1 MTIRAILVSIALL
14 AAACGQPS
22 WMVQQQQ
29 APRAVR
35 VNKAILG
42 QAELE
47 TLAQVE
53 ASYNTRLP
61 DGDYWYDAKS
71 GAFGRWGGP
80 AEAVIPP
87 GLQIGGP
94 LSPDAS
100 GGGTGIYINGRELHP
115 MDRDRLQ
122 VLLGGVVAAG
132 RYWVDGQ
139 GNAGQEGGPAVV
151 NLYAAARARF
161 GSGNHAQGWNA
172 TVGSTGSDRMLMSSD
187 GQTTCVSTAD
197 YSNCV
202 GP

>member
-1 MTIRAILVSIALL
+1 MLLVVV
-14 AAACGQPS
+14 AACGRPA
-22 WMVQQQQ
+22 WMAQQEQT
-29 APRAVR
+29 PRAVR
-35 VNKAILG
+35 VNKALLG
-42 QAELE
+42 RAELD

-61 DGDYWYDAKS
+61 DGEYWYDAKS

-87 GLQIGGP
+87 GLALGGP
-94 LSPDAS
+94 LPPDAS
-100 GGGTGIYINGRELHP
+100 GGGTGIYVNGRELHP
-115 MDRDRLQ
+115 IDRDRLQ
-122 VLLGGVVAAG
+122 VLLGGVIAAG

-139 GNAGQEGGPAVV
+139 GNAGQEGGPPVV

-161 GSGNHAQGWNA
+161 GNGTSSNAQGWNA

-197 YSNCV
+197 YSNCI